1 MIYVVLAFDLWLRM
15 KWKLP
20 RMLLLMFFGVI
31 PVLSFFGEQ
40 WTKKA
45 VDEDLRRRPTLQDA
59 ERAERDDTGPVG

>member
-1 MIYVVLAFDLWLRM
+1 
-15 KWKLP
+15 
-20 RMLLLMFFGVI
+20 MLLLMFFGVI